1 LLSAL
6 NYLHSCTPHI
16 IHRDVKPANILVDL
30 SPHIASAKLTDFD
43 VSLVVSDR
51 SAQFYDMV
59 GTRGYMAPEVINK
72 DGYGSLVDVYSAGC
86 VAYAAVTGEAP
97 FADLLPEASYQAVLD
112 GIDPS
117 KMNEVTDLCPE
128 LVPIMR
134 DMWQRAPSRPH
145 AATVF
150 SSLSSL

>member
-97 FADLLPEASYQAVLD
+97 FANLAPTASYDAVVAGKEPMLMVEVETQLPELLSIIRAMWRPKSDRPDARVL
-112 GIDPS
+112 
-117 KMNEVTDLCPE
+117 LQE
-128 LVPIMR
+128 L
-134 DMWQRAPSRPH
+134 QR
-145 AATVF
+145 
-150 SSLSSL
+150 L